1 MSATISKDKHM
12 RILPIVATAFLLA
25 GCGGR
30 GHEGPRGV
38 DRDEVLLSVVASGEA
53 ENRPDVATFS
63 AGVSTI
69 APTSEAATRINNEKM
84 NKVMAAVEGLGVK
97 RDDTKTQSLTVGRI
111 DWGRNKGQFEAS
123 NQVSVKIHKIDDATN
138 IIGAATKAGANI
150 LSGPDLAVDD
160 KEAASKGAY
169 AAAYKAARA
178 RADAYA
184 AAAGLKVKRILSI
197 TDGSAMGGSPQPYAM
212 DAAAETAAPPQTSG
226 PPIRAGLDTSSAQVK
241 VEFVL
246 SE

>member
-1 MSATISKDKHM
+1 MRRSWMFAFVPLALSA
-12 RILPIVATAFLLA
+12 
-25 GCGGR
+25 CGQSPAD
-30 GHEGPRGV
+30 PRGV
-38 DRDEVLLSVVASGEA
+38 DRDEVLLRVVASGEA

-69 APTSEAATRINNEKM
+69 APSSEAATRINNEKM
-84 NKVMAAVEGLGVK
+84 NKVMSAVEGLGVK
-97 RDDTKTQSLTVGRI
+97 RDDTKTQALTVNRI
-111 DWGRNKGQFEAS
+111 DWGRNKGQFEAT
-123 NQVSVKIHKIDDATN
+123 NQVSVKVRKIDEASG

-184 AAAGLKVKRILSI
+184 EAADLKVKRILSI
-197 TDGSAMGGSPQPYAM
+197 TDGSAMTEGPMPYAM
-212 DAAAETAAPPQTSG
+212 AEMASDAAATQTSG

-246 SE
+246 GK

>member
-1 MSATISKDKHM
+1 M
-12 RILPIVATAFLLA
+12 RTLCLVALSSLMLA

-30 GHEGPRGV
+30 HPDPRGV
-38 DRDEVLLSVVASGEA
+38 DRDEVLLRVVAMGEA
-53 ENRPDVATFS
+53 ENRPDVALFS

-69 APTSEAATRINNEKM
+69 AASSETATRINNEKM

-97 RDDTKTQSLTVGRI
+97 RDDTKTQALTVNRI
-111 DWGRNKGQFEAS
+111 DWGRNKGQFEAT
-123 NQVSVKIHKIDDATN
+123 NQVSVKIRKIDDATN
-138 IIGAATKAGANI
+138 VIGAATKAGANI
-150 LSGPDLAVDD
+150 LSGPDLKVDD

-184 AAAGLKVKRILSI
+184 EAAGLKVERILSI
-197 TDGSAMGGSPQPYAM
+197 TDGSAMDGQPMPYAM
-212 DAAAETAAPPQTSG
+212 TEAAADASVPTQASG
-226 PPIRAGLDTSSAQVK
+226 PPIRAGLDTSTAQVK

-246 SE
+246 GK